1 MNSELKELQKIAKM
15 LCELNA
21 RIDAL
26 TQVVAITSRRETI
39 LKGKTKKGQ
48 IETLAGLGLSREII
62 AFIVGTTPGTVSA
75 RVSEMK
81 KRKKRKESGRQEGG
95 KL

>member
-1 MNSELKELQKIAKM
+1 MNSELKELQKITRM
-15 LCELNA
+15 LGELNT

-26 TQVVAITSRRETI
+26 TKVVAITSRRETV
-39 LKGKTKKGQ
+39 LKGKTKKEQ
-48 IETLAGLGLSREII
+48 IEILADLGLSKEMI

-81 KRKKRKESGRQEGG
+81 KRRRG
-95 KL
+95 KNLGSRSE